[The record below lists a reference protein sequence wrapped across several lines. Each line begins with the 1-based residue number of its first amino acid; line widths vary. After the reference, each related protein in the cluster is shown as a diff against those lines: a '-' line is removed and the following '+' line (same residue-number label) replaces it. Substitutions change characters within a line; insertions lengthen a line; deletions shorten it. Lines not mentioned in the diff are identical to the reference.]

1 MRVRLSD
8 FYPTQPTMKKNLL
21 VTLVHL
27 FCLGTLSFAQT
38 LPDEMYLSP
47 DGRRLITGGL
57 QHQGLYNDSI
67 VKSIYLNFPQSNYWS
82 LLQQNYNSHTDIPA
96 NMTVDGV
103 VYDSVGVRFKGQTS
117 YSQTMNSQKKSFN
130 ITVDYTQPGLDLEGY
145 ETLNLNNCFQDE
157 SFLREVFYLHQI
169 RKFIPAAKASFV
181 KLYING
187 ANWGVYPSIQQLNK
201 DFLEEW
207 WMSND
212 GTSWRADKPP
222 GSPGGPGGG
231 WGDGTA
237 ALNYLGTDSALY
249 KPHYTLKSNTKTNPW
264 TDLVTVTDILENTPL
279 ANLPAVLPT
288 YMDVDR
294 TLWFLASEIL
304 FSDDDSYIYKG
315 KMDYYVHYELETG
328 RIVPQE
334 FDGNSVMDPAH
345 VSWSAFYN
353 QANANYPLMNR
364 MFAVP
369 EYRQRYLAH
378 LRTMINEAYDTSSAY
393 QLINR
398 YKALIDTMVFND
410 PKKLYTYNQFNS
422 EITVL
427 KNFIQNRK
435 NYLLTNAEVVQAGPI
450 ISNAAYYT
458 NGIQW
463 AQPSDNQSVNVR
475 TTVNSGNGISQV
487 KLYYATDIVGNFND
501 TLMYDDGAHDDGASG
516 DGVYGGAIPGY
527 TAGTWV
533 RFYIEA
539 TSATTANT
547 VSYDPPGAE
556 HDVYI
561 YLVTPT
567 FVADSTIA
575 INELM
580 ASNTTTMADSYGE
593 YDDWIE
599 LYNKSS
605 IQVDLSGFKLTDNP
619 ANLDKFI
626 IPSGTILQPNQYL
639 IIWADE
645 DSSQGPY
652 HANFK
657 LSASGEQ
664 LFLLNP
670 AGGLIDSVSWGM
682 QVTDQGFARVP
693 NGVGNFVIQQPTFSA
708 NNNLTSIGE
717 EPQAVTGLSV
727 YPNPT
732 KDKLWVTVS
741 GIESANVEL
750 YDAMGK
756 LVLVKEV
763 HGETIIETTDISV
776 GVYTLRVQD
785 HSRKVIIT
793 K

>member
-1 MRVRLSD
+1 LRVRQSD
-8 FYPTQPTMKKNLL
+8 FYPTKPTMKKNLL
-21 VTLVHL
+21 LSLVHL
-27 FCLGTLSFAQT
+27 FCLVAISMAQS
-38 LPDEMYLSP
+38 LPDEMHLSP
-47 DGRRLITGGL
+47 DGRRLYSGGL
-57 QHQGLYNDSI
+57 QHQGLYNDSL
-67 VKSIYLNFPQSNYWS
+67 VKSIYLTFPQSNYWS
-82 LLQQNYNSHTDIPA
+82 LLQQNYVSHTDIPA
-96 NMTVDGV
+96 NMTVDGI

-187 ANWGVYPSIQQLNK
+187 ANWGVYPTIQQINK
-201 DFLEEW
+201 DFLKEW

-212 GTSWRADKPP
+212 GTNWRADKPP

-237 ALNYLGTDSALY
+237 ALNYLGTDTSLY
-249 KPHYTLKSNTKTNPW
+249 KPNYTLKSSTKPNPW

-279 ANLPAVLPT
+279 ANLPTVLPN

-315 KMDYYVHYELETG
+315 KMDYYVYYELETG
-328 RIVPQE
+328 RMVPQE

-345 VSWSAFYN
+345 VTWSAFYN
-353 QANANYPLMNR
+353 QANVNYPLMNR
-364 MFAVP
+364 LFAVP

-378 LRTMINEAYDTSSAY
+378 LRTMINDAYDTSAAY
-393 QLINR
+393 QLIDR

-410 PKKLYTYNQFNS
+410 PKKLYTYNQFNT

-435 NYLLTNAEVVQAGPI
+435 NYLLSNAEVIQSGPI

-458 NGIQW
+458 NGTQW
-463 AQPSDNQSVNVR
+463 APPSDNQSVNVR

-487 KLYYATDIVGNFND
+487 KLYYATEIVGNFSN
-501 TLMYDDGAHDDGASG
+501 TLMYDDGNHDDGGSG
-516 DGVYGGAIPGY
+516 DGIYGGTIPGFI
-527 TAGTWV
+527 AGTWI

-539 TSATTANT
+539 ASASVANT
-547 VSYDPPGAE
+547 VTYDPPGAE

-599 LYNKSS
+599 LFNKSS
-605 IQVDLSGFKLTDNP
+605 VQVDLSGYKLTDNP

-626 IPSGTILQPNQYL
+626 IPTGTIIQPNQYL

-645 DSSQGPY
+645 DSIQGPY

-670 AGGLIDSVSWGM
+670 AGGLIDSVSWGA

-693 NGVGNFVIQQPTFSA
+693 NGIGNFLIQQPTFSA
-708 NNNLTSIGE
+708 NNNLTSFGE
-717 EPQAVTGLSV
+717 EPIAVTGLSV
-727 YPNPT
+727 YPNPAN
-732 KDKLWVTVS
+732 DKLWVTLT
-741 GIESANVEL
+741 GIEFANVEI
-750 YDAMGK
+750 YDALGK
-756 LVLVKEV
+756 LVLNKEV
-763 HGETIIETTDISV
+763 HGETLIETTELSRGI
-776 GVYTLRVQD
+776 YTLRVQD

-793 K
+793 R

>member
-1 MRVRLSD
+1 MRVRQSD
-8 FYPTQPTMKKNLL
+8 FYPTKPTMKKRLL
-21 VTLVHL
+21 
-27 FCLGTLSFAQT
+27 LSLIQFACIGSFTFAQT

-47 DGRRLITGGL
+47 DGRRLYTGGL

-67 VKSIYLNFPQSNYWS
+67 VKSIYLSFPQSNYWS
-82 LLQQNYNSHTDIPA
+82 LLQQNYTSHTDIPA

-117 YSQTMNSQKKSFN
+117 YSMTMNSQKKSFN

-187 ANWGVYPSIQQLNK
+187 ANWGVYPNIQQLNK

-237 ALNYLGTDSALY
+237 ALNFLGNDSALY
-249 KPHYTLKSNTKTNPW
+249 KPHYTLKSNTKNNPW
-264 TDLVTVTDILENTPL
+264 TDLVTVTDVLENTPL

-334 FDGNSVMDPAH
+334 FDGNSVMDPTH

-364 MFAVP
+364 LFAVP

-378 LRTMINEAYDTSSAY
+378 LRTMINDAYDTSSAY
-393 QLINR
+393 QLIDR

-435 NYLLTNAEVVQAGPI
+435 NFLMSNAEVVQAGPI

-458 NGIQW
+458 NGTQW

-487 KLYYATDIVGNFND
+487 KLYYATDIVGNFNS

-527 TAGTWV
+527 AAGTWV

-539 TSATTANT
+539 ASANVANT

-626 IPSGTILQPNQYL
+626 IPAGTILQPNQYL

-670 AGGLIDSVSWGM
+670 AGGLIDSVSWGV

-717 EPQAVTGLSV
+717 EPNAVTSLSV

-756 LVLVKEV
+756 LILIKEV
-763 HGETIIETTDISV
+763 HGESIIETTDLSQ